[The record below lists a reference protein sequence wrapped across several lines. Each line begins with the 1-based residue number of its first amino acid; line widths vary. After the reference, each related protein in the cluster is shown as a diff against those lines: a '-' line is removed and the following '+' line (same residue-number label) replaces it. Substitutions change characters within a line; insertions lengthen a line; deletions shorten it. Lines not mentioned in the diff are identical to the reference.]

1 MAVFCQ
7 LDPGN
12 SQIMADK
19 RKMFT
24 DGAVSCRI
32 LKPLCLLSYCAP
44 IQKSGAKADGWSRWS
59 PFAVL
64 LSGCQNRDLPVI
76 LPVSFILRD
85 QIRCIIHGYSSLQ
98 IGIQDKYKDHSLWA
112 LHHFPLL
119 YNGFWSVWNSH
130 RQGSVFKI
138 FVRRYGILIYFHSA
152 IFHMILDEIFNLPPA
167 VTVLYFV
174 VI

>member
-12 SQIMADK
+12 SQVMADK
-19 RKMFT
+19 REMFT

-32 LKPLCLLSYCAP
+32 LKPLCLFIVFALQYKSLA
-44 IQKSGAKADGWSRWS
+44 QKQTDG
-59 PFAVL
+59 VGDL
-64 LSGCQNRDLPVI
+64 LLLFFCQIIKIGDLPVI

-130 RQGSVFKI
+130 RQGSVFQNLRPKI
-138 FVRRYGILIYFHSA
+138 RYSDLLS
-152 IFHMILDEIFNLPPA
+152 
-167 VTVLYFV
+167 
-174 VI
+174 